1 MKIGILG
8 SGIVGRVL
16 GNAFIAEGNEVMLG
30 TRDVQK
36 DEIVKWLAENPAAKA
51 GTFEATAAFGEI
63 IVLAASG
70 DIMAAV
76 ISTAG
81 IVNFRDKVVIDA
93 SNPIDH
99 TKTPVNGV
107 LPYFTTTDESLMEQ
121 LQKLLPDAKL
131 VKAFN
136 SVGNAFMYKPDFGG
150 QKPTMF
156 ICGNDDHA
164 KKTVTKILDDFGWE
178 TEDMGTVEAA
188 RAIEPLCILW
198 CIPGILHNQW
208 KHAFKLLKK

>member
-1 MKIGILG
+1 MKIGVLG

-16 GNAFIAEGNEVMLG
+16 GNAFIAEGNEVMPG

-36 DEIVKWLAENPAAKA
+36 DEIVKWLVENPDAKA
-51 GTFEATAAFGEI
+51 GTFEETATFGEL

-76 ISTAG
+76 INTAD
-81 IVNFRDKVVIDA
+81 IVNFKDKVIIDA

-99 TKTPVNGV
+99 TKPPVNGV
-107 LPYFTTTDESLMEQ
+107 LPYFTSTDESLMEQ

-136 SVGNAFMYKPDFGG
+136 SVGNAFM
-150 QKPTMF
+150 
-156 ICGNDDHA
+156 
-164 KKTVTKILDDFGWE
+164 
-178 TEDMGTVEAA
+178 
-188 RAIEPLCILW
+188 
-198 CIPGILHNQW
+198 
-208 KHAFKLLKK
+208 

>member
-16 GNAFIAEGNEVMLG
+16 STAFITEGHDVMLG

-36 DEIVKWLAENPAAKA
+36 DEIVKWLAANPAAKA
-51 GTFEATAAFGEI
+51 GTFEETAMFGEL

-70 DIMAAV
+70 DIMASV
-76 ISTAG
+76 INTAG
-81 IVNFRDKVVIDA
+81 IVNFKDKVVIDA

-99 TKTPVNGV
+99 TKPPVNGV
-107 LPYFTTTDESLMEQ
+107 LPYFTTTNESLMEQ

-156 ICGNDDHA
+156 ICGNAEDA
-164 KKTVTKILDDFGWE
+164 KMTVTKILDDFGWE
-178 TEDMGTVEAA
+178 TEDMGKVEAA

-198 CIPGILHNQW
+198 CLPGILNNRW
-208 KHAFKLLKK
+208 SHAFKLLKK